1 MISFFFFFQAEDGI
15 RDLTVTG
22 VQTCALPI
30 SRRSVPNIPISLFR
44 GQVVSNRTLLSF
56 TLIETGKWDRFS
68 CNDPNGPLT
77 LTVRPSTCTDTWS
90 GIETVLSRVS
100 NLVVML
106 HPSEYVP

>member
-1 MISFFFFFQAEDGI
+1 MF
-15 RDLTVTG
+15 R
-22 VQTCALPI
+22 TCAAA
-30 SRRSVPNIPISLFR
+30 VPNIPISLFR
-44 GQVVSNRTLLSF
+44 GQVVSNRTLFPF
-56 TLIETGKWDRFS
+56 TLIETGKWDRSS

-106 HPSEYVP
+106 HLSKYIPQELASCASLAGLLVR